1 MHFKNNNKEIM
12 INDKADEVF
21 EELFGSLS
29 NRCQNNFPESMKGN
43 KFFFDYVHLLYYKCC
58 KINPNAFNML

>member
-1 MHFKNNNKEIM
+1 M